1 MPTTFEIAA
10 GTNYFPSLCTR
21 FTVDGISDR
30 GIIKDPHYQV
40 IPPHRST
47 SSIYYTDGSQSK
59 FTRKIA
65 RSFSTGIMKLV
76 D

>member
-10 GTNYFPSLCTR
+10 GTNYFPSLRTR
-21 FTVDGISDR
+21 FTVDVISGR
-30 GIIKDPHYQV
+30 GITKEPHYQV
-40 IPPHRST
+40 IPPRST
-47 SSIYYTDGSQSK
+47 SSIYCTDSSQSK

-65 RSFSTGIMKLV
+65 RSFSTDIMKLV